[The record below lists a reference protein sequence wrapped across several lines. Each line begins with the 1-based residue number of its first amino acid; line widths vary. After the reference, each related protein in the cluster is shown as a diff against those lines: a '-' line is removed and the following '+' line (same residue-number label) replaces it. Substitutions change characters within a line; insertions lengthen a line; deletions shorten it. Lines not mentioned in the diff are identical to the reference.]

1 MIKTAQSD
9 YTVIENGT
17 ITSPAGF
24 QAGGVAIGLRKHNKL
39 DMGWVHSDVPAAAAG
54 VYTLNAF
61 RAAPLLVTE
70 ESILQE
76 GKLQA
81 IVVNSANANACTGE
95 EGLANAY
102 RMRKAFADQVGIEVQ
117 HAAVASTG
125 LIGVQLP
132 MDKIMAGIQS
142 ISGEG
147 QADDFAQAILTTDT
161 CTKQVAVSVEIDGM
175 EITIGGAAK
184 GSGMIHPNMATM
196 LAFMT
201 TDAVIP
207 NDALEQLLK
216 TTTDESYNMITVDG
230 DTSTNDMVL
239 VLANGKAGNE
249 ELNPVHREWEKFSA
263 AFQYVSQ
270 ELAKKI
276 ARDGEGATKL
286 VEVRVQHAQSADEAR
301 KIGKAVVASN
311 LVKAAVYGADPNWG
325 RIITAAGYSGASF
338 APEKISVWL
347 GDIIV
352 VQEGTPTLFDE
363 AKASGHLKQET
374 VIITIDLQE
383 GNGEATA
390 WGCDLSYDYVKINAS
405 YRT

>member
-1 MIKTAQSD
+1 MIKTEQAD

-24 QAGGVAIGLRKHNKL
+24 QAGGVAIGIRKHNKL
-39 DMGWVHSDVPAAAAG
+39 DLGWVSSESPAAAAG

-70 ESILQE
+70 ESIGFE
-76 GKLQA
+76 GKLQG
-81 IVVNSANANACTGE
+81 IVVNSGIANACTGE

-102 RMRKAFADQVGIEVQ
+102 AMRKAFAEKLGIQTQ

-132 MDKIMAGIQS
+132 MDKVMSGIHAIKGAGK
-142 ISGEG
+142 
-147 QADDFAQAILTTDT
+147 ADEFATAILTTDT
-161 CTKQVAVSVEIDGM
+161 CTKQIAVSVEIDGM
-175 EITIGGAAK
+175 PITIGGAAK

-196 LAFMT
+196 LAFVT
-201 TDAVIP
+201 TDAAIP
-207 NDALEQLLK
+207 SDTLEQLLK
-216 TTTDESYNMITVDG
+216 KTTDGSYNMITVDG

-239 VLANGKAGNE
+239 ALANGKAGNK
-249 ELNPVHREWEKFSA
+249 ELTPSHPEWEKFSA

-286 VEVRVQHAQSADEAR
+286 VEVRVQNAKSEAEAR
-301 KIGKAVVASN
+301 KIGKAVVASS

-338 APEKISVWL
+338 SPDKISVWL
-347 GDIIV
+347 GDSVV
-352 VQEGTPTLFDE
+352 VQNGSPVVFDE
-363 AKASGHLKQET
+363 AEASKHLKQET
-374 VIITIDLQE
+374 VLITIDLQD
-383 GNGEATA
+383 GDGEATA